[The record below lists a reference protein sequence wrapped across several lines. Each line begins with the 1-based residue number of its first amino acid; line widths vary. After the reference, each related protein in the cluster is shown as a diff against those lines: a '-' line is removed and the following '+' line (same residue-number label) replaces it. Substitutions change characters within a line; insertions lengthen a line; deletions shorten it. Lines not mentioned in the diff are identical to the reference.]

1 MGQRAHMTGKPA
13 ATIYDVA
20 HSAEVSISTVS
31 RFLNNPAKVAKK
43 TRQRISAAMDT
54 LSYIRQG
61 NSGSRQS
68 RQTGRIGVLAP
79 FFLATSFIERMQG
92 MTPILHEANCEMLV
106 YSIDSPEQLTNHV
119 STGFFA
125 KRLDGIILMAMT
137 LDETNAAQLDKSG
150 LQVVLI
156 EQHNPLFCCIECD
169 NIRGGALAAEYL
181 VSKGYAP
188 CGYMGQQAVLP
199 YSLQPSTLRIQG
211 FSQTLAAAG
220 HRLNS
225 AHVRLGEVSVEGGYA
240 MAMDLLRRKDRPRS
254 LFAMSDLQAFGAMKA
269 ARKLALRVPEDV
281 AIIGFDDIEAA
292 DYMELTTISQSLKES
307 GRLAAELLLG
317 RIREPERP
325 LRSIQLRVS
334 VVERSSA

>member
-1 MGQRAHMTGKPA
+1 MTGKPA

-31 RFLNNPAKVAKK
+31 RYLNDPAKVAKD
-43 TRQRISAAMDT
+43 TAVRISAAMDA

-61 NSGSRQS
+61 NTGSRQS
-68 RQTGRIGVLAP
+68 RQAGRIGVLAP
-79 FFLATSFIERMQG
+79 FFPATSFVERMQG
-92 MTPILHEANCEMLV
+92 MTPVLHEADCEMLV
-106 YSIDSPEQLTNHV
+106 YSIDSPEQLHNHV
-119 STGFFA
+119 RTGFFA
-125 KRLDGIILMAMT
+125 KRLDGIIIMAMT
-137 LDETNAAQLDKSG
+137 LDDANAAQLHKSG

-181 VSKGYAP
+181 VNRGYAP
-188 CGYMGQQAVLP
+188 CGYLGQQTALP
-199 YSLQPSTLRIQG
+199 YSLQPSALRIQG
-211 FSQTLAAAG
+211 YAAALTAAG
-220 HRLNS
+220 QELNS
-225 AHVRLGEVSVEGGYA
+225 AFVRLGEVSVDGGYA
-240 MAMDLLRRKDRPRS
+240 MAMDLLRQKERPRS
-254 LFAMSDLQAFGAMKA
+254 LFAMSDLQAFGAIKA
-269 ARKLALRVPEDV
+269 ARKLALRVPEDI